1 MNVGGLLPFTTI
13 DFPGKLSAVIF
24 TQGCPLRCPYCHNPE
39 LQIAS
44 AETNVSWDDVMN
56 LLKSRQKLL
65 DGVVFSGGE
74 PLLQPD
80 LKQAIESVRELGFAV
95 ALHTSGVYPDRL
107 EQVLPMVDWI
117 GLDIKAPFDKYA
129 QASGTAE
136 NFEMGKKAEQ
146 ALDMILSAGI
156 DLEVRTTTDP
166 RVVTKDDILKM
177 AKVLSVKGVK
187 TFALQEYRPINTG
200 KLPEPT
206 TDEIKAFYIDADFE
220 LTLKNMFPEFIM
232 RKA

>member
-1 MNVGGLLPFTTI
+1 MYVGGLLPFTTI

-44 AETNVSWDDVMN
+44 DKTNVSWDDVMN
-56 LLKSRQKLL
+56 LLKQRQKLL

-74 PLLQPD
+74 PLLQDD
-80 LKQAIESVRELGFAV
+80 LKQAIESVRELGFSV
-95 ALHTSGVYPDRL
+95 ALHTSGVYPDKL
-107 EQVLPMVDWI
+107 EQILPMIDWI

-129 QASGTAE
+129 AASGTAE
-136 NFEMGKKAEQ
+136 NFEMGKRAEQ
-146 ALDMILSAGI
+146 ALDMILAYGTA
-156 DLEVRTTTDP
+156 LEVRTTTDP
-166 RVVTKDDILKM
+166 RVVTKEDILKM
-177 AKVLSVKGVK
+177 AKVLSAKGVK

-206 TDEIKAFYIDADFE
+206 TDEIKAFYTDKEFE
-220 LTLKNMFPEFIM
+220 ITLKSLFPDFIM

>member
-56 LLKSRQKLL
+56 LLKKRQKLL

-95 ALHTSGVYPDRL
+95 ALHTSGAYPERL
-107 EQVLPMVDWI
+107 TEVLPMIDWV

-129 QASGTAE
+129 QASGTATG
-136 NFEMGKKAEQ
+136 FEMGKKAEQ
-146 ALDMILSAGI
+146 ALDMILNAGI

-166 RVVTKDDILKM
+166 RVVTKNDILKM
-177 AKVLSVKGVK
+177 AKVLSKKGVK
-187 TFALQEYRPINTG
+187 TFALQEYRPINTE
-200 KLPEPT
+200 KLKEPT
-206 TDEIKAFYIDADFE
+206 TEEIKAFYIDADFE
-220 LTLKNMFPEFIM
+220 LTLKNMFSEFIM